1 MLSSRTLFGKKSGED
16 DDTNI
21 MDFLGRGRVS
31 GMVGKVGEILTM
43 AMSQLSYFDV
53 YLNFSTK
60 DNNKNWTN
68 FVCY

>member
-31 GMVGKVGEILTM
+31 GKSIGEGRGG
-43 AMSQLSYFDV
+43 
-53 YLNFSTK
+53 LNHGNVAT
-60 DNNKNWTN
+60 
-68 FVCY
+68 